1 MLLVAMVIIIN
12 YLQSADSLCFPSLN
26 ILQKL
31 NEGMEVCKECGKIY
45 AKMQGTPQDLYI
57 FNI

>member
-1 MLLVAMVIIIN
+1 MVIIIN

-31 NEGMEVCKECGKIY
+31 HGWNGGVQ
-45 AKMQGTPQDLYI
+45 KMW
-57 FNI
+57 